1 MDDFILDTYLDRART
16 AVRRFR
22 ENNPYKLPLSV
33 FLHWA
38 ADDLADQGW
47 ITSDLDR
54 LAFLQVGLAL
64 RQHSAPE
71 RRRLVMLVNALRG
84 DRWPSSTDKTASLLH

>member
-1 MDDFILDTYLDRART
+1 VDDSVLDTYLDRAQT
-16 AVRRFR
+16 ARRRFR
-22 ENNPYKLPLSV
+22 ENNPYELPLCL

-38 ADDLADQGW
+38 ADDLTDAGW

-64 RQHSAPE
+64 RQDSAPE
-71 RRRLVMLVNALRG
+71 RSRLMVLINALRG
-84 DRWPSSTDKTASLLH
+84 DRWPSSTDLTASSPH